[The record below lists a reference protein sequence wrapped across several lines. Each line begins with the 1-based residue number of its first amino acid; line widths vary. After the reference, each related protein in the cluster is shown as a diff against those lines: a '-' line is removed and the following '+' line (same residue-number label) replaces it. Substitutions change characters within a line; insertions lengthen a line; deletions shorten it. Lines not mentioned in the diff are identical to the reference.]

1 MYVVGDSSLSL
12 SLSLVVQPPCSLF
25 IFLESRERGEER
37 RITGY
42 DSILKME
49 EYLNENFQV
58 PPKNASVE
66 ALERW
71 RKLCVVVR
79 NRKRRFR
86 STANLST
93 RHEAAAMRRTNQ
105 EKLRAAVLVSQAAF
119 QLLHGFVLE
128 KYKPPE
134 GVRKAGFDIDADKLS
149 SLVSS
154 RNYNDLLGFLGVEQ
168 IARCLKTSL
177 DDGISTIEQPPL
189 HVRKSVFGFN
199 IFVSKP
205 HRSLFAFT
213 LEAMQDMTFM
223 ILMECATF
231 SMVLGTAI
239 EGWPK
244 GMYDGFGM
252 ILCIL
257 LVVMIMAITDYK
269 QHLQFHDLNEQKKKT
284 SILVIRDGVRK
295 PLSIY
300 ELVVGDVVHLFT
312 GDQVP
317 ADGIYISGYNLLV
330 DESSL
335 TGESEPVN
343 VNEKNPFLLSGT
355 KVQDGSG
362 KMLVASVGMRTDWGK
377 LMATLSQS
385 GENETPLQVKLNG
398 IATIA
403 GKICL
408 TVSILTFLVLTAR
421 LMVGKALRNEFLE
434 WSRSDELKLLNYIA
448 VAVTVLVVG
457 IPEGVPLAVKLSL
470 AFSAR
475 KLMNERVLLKHLS
488 SCETMASVSSICTDK
503 TGTLTTNHMVVD
515 RLFICSEVILSKDAV
530 NFLKSAEC
538 KGVLHILLQSIYLNS
553 GSEIVHGQDGKNII
567 FGGPTGS
574 ALLEFFLLLGGGH
587 VIDKCKQFKILQMRN
602 FNSLA
607 KKRSVLV
614 ACPEGGIR
622 AFCTGA
628 AEIILEGCNKI
639 VCSNGESVYFS
650 EEQKENI
657 LDIIKRFCCGALRT
671 LCLAFKDINDSSDC
685 IVPDDDY
692 TLIAIVGISDPL
704 RPEVKNAVQT
714 CLAAGITVRMVT
726 GDNINTA
733 KAVAKECGILT
744 DDGLA
749 IEGPEFRSKSP
760 EELKELIP
768 NIQVVA
774 RSSPDDKYTLVT
786 QLKSTFRETVAV
798 TGDGTNDAPALQ
810 SADVGLAMGIAGT
823 EVAREAADVVLMD
836 DNFATILN
844 LVKWGRS
851 VCQNV
856 QQFLQFQLT
865 INIVAVVFNFVSA
878 CFSGSAPLTAV
889 QLLWVNVISDILGVL
904 PLVTELP
911 SDQLEERALV
921 GTNTKVITN
930 AMWRNIIGQSIY
942 QLAILFILK
951 FDGKRLLKLSGEDAG
966 CLLDTVIFNSFVLF
980 QVFNRINSLEVEKIN
995 VFHGMPRGWLFVTVI
1010 ASIMI
1015 FQVVVVEFLGSF
1027 AHTKPLGWQLWFIS
1041 ILIGFVSM
1049 PIAVLLKYIYP
1060 SKHVGTIKMS
1070 TQTPRMPASRAATND
1085 CRDSP
1090 ESSGSQLRKRK

>member
-1 MYVVGDSSLSL
+1 
-12 SLSLVVQPPCSLF
+12 
-25 IFLESRERGEER
+25 
-37 RITGY
+37 
-42 DSILKME
+42 ME
-49 EYLNENFQV
+49 EYLKENFQV
-58 PPKNASVE
+58 PPKNPSEEV
-66 ALERW
+66 LERW
-71 RKLCVVVR
+71 RKLCRVVR
-79 NRKRRFR
+79 NPKRRFR
-86 STANLST
+86 FTANLSK
-93 RHEAAAMRRTNQ
+93 RHEADAIRRTNQ
-105 EKLRAAVLVSQAAF
+105 EKLRVAVLVSKAAF
-119 QLLHGFVLE
+119 QFVHGFVLE

-134 GVRKAGFDIDADKLS
+134 EVKKAGFDIDADKLS

-154 RNYNDLLGFLGVEQ
+154 RNYNDLLGFLGVEE

-177 DDGISTIEQPPL
+177 DNGISTMARPPL

-199 IFVSKP
+199 IFVNKP
-205 HRSLFAFT
+205 HRSLFTFT
-213 LEAMQDMTFM
+213 WEAMQDMTFM
-223 ILMECATF
+223 ILMECATV

-244 GMYDGFGM
+244 GMYDGFGI

-257 LVVMIMAITDYK
+257 LVVMIMAISDYK

-284 SILVIRDGVRK
+284 FILVTRDGVRQK
-295 PLSIY
+295 LSIY

-343 VNEKNPFLLSGT
+343 INEKNPFLLSGT

-377 LMATLSQS
+377 LMVTLSQS

-434 WSRSDELKLLNYIA
+434 WSRSDALKLLNYIA

-457 IPEGVPLAVKLSL
+457 VPEGVPLAVTLSL

-515 RLFICSEVILSKDAV
+515 RLFICSEVISSKDAIT
-530 NFLKSAEC
+530 FLKSAKR
-538 KGVLHILLQSIYLNS
+538 KGVLDILLQSIYLNC
-553 GSEIVHGQDGKNII
+553 GSEIVQGKDGKKTI
-567 FGGPTGS
+567 FGSPTES
-574 ALLEFFLLLGGGH
+574 ALLEFSFLLGGH
-587 VIDKCKQFKILQMRN
+587 FIDQCQQFKILQVRN
-602 FNSLA
+602 FNSLI

-614 ACPEGGIR
+614 ASPEGGIR

-628 AEIILEGCNKI
+628 AEIILKGCNKI
-639 VCSNGESVYFS
+639 VCSNGESVHFS

-657 LDIIKRFCCGALRT
+657 LDIIKRFCCEALRT

-704 RPEVKNAVQT
+704 RPEVKHAVQT

-749 IEGPEFRSKSP
+749 IEGPDFRSKSP
-760 EELKELIP
+760 KELEELIP

-786 QLKSTFRETVAV
+786 YLKSTFRETVAV

-836 DNFATILN
+836 DNFATIVN

-851 VCQNV
+851 AYQNV
-856 QQFLQFQLT
+856 QQFVQFQLT

-889 QLLWVNVISDILGVL
+889 QLLWVNMISDILGVL

-921 GTNTKVITN
+921 GTSTKIITI

-942 QLAILFILK
+942 QLAILFVLK
-951 FDGKRLLKLSGEDAG
+951 FDGKRLLKLGGEDDG
-966 CLLDTVIFNSFVLF
+966 YLLDTVIFNSFVLF

-995 VFHGMPRGWLFVTVI
+995 VFRGMLNSWLFVTVI

-1049 PIAVLLKYIYP
+1049 RIAVLLKCIYP
-1060 SKHVGTIKMS
+1060 SNHVGTIKMS
-1070 TQTPRMPASRAATND
+1070 TQTPSMLASRAATND

>member
-1 MYVVGDSSLSL
+1 
-12 SLSLVVQPPCSLF
+12 
-25 IFLESRERGEER
+25 
-37 RITGY
+37 
-42 DSILKME
+42 ME
-49 EYLNENFQV
+49 EYLKENFQV
-58 PPKNASVE
+58 PPKNPSEEV
-66 ALERW
+66 LERW
-71 RKLCVVVR
+71 RKLCRVVR
-79 NRKRRFR
+79 NPRRRFR
-86 STANLST
+86 FTANLSK
-93 RHEAAAMRRTNQ
+93 RHEADAMRPTNQ
-105 EKLRAAVLVSQAAF
+105 EELRVLLYVNKAANQF
-119 QLLHGFVLE
+119 LHDFVLQ

-134 GVRKAGFDIDADKLS
+134 EVKKAGFDIDADKLS

-154 RNYNDLLGFLGVEQ
+154 RNYNDLRRFLGVEE

-177 DDGISTIEQPPL
+177 DNGISTLARPPL

-199 IFVSKP
+199 IFVNKP
-205 HRSLFAFT
+205 HRSLFTFT
-213 LEAMQDMTFM
+213 WEAMQDMTFL
-223 ILMECATF
+223 ILMECATV

-244 GMYDGFGM
+244 GMYDGFGI

-257 LVVMIMAITDYK
+257 LAVMIMAISDYK

-284 SILVIRDGVRK
+284 FILVTRDGVRQK
-295 PLSIY
+295 LSIY

-343 VNEKNPFLLSGT
+343 INEKNPFLLSGT

-377 LMATLSQS
+377 LMVTLSQS

-398 IATIA
+398 IASIA

-421 LMVGKALRNEFLE
+421 LMVGKALCNEFLE
-434 WSRSDELKLLNYIA
+434 WSRSDALKLLNYIA

-457 IPEGVPLAVKLSL
+457 VPQGLPLAVMLSL
-470 AFSAR
+470 TFSVR

-488 SCETMASVSSICTDK
+488 PCETMAS
-503 TGTLTTNHMVVD
+503 
-515 RLFICSEVILSKDAV
+515 
-530 NFLKSAEC
+530 
-538 KGVLHILLQSIYLNS
+538 GVLDILLQSIYLNC
-553 GSEIVHGQDGKNII
+553 GSEIVQGKDGKKTI
-567 FGGPTGS
+567 FGSPTES
-574 ALLEFFLLLGGGH
+574 ALLEFAFLLGG
-587 VIDKCKQFKILQMRN
+587 DFTDQCQQFKILQVRN
-602 FNSLA
+602 FNSLI

-614 ACPEGGIR
+614 ACPEGGSR

-628 AEIILEGCNKI
+628 AEIILKGCNKI
-639 VCSNGESVYFS
+639 VCSNGESMHFS

-685 IVPDDDY
+685 KVPDDDY

-749 IEGPEFRSKSP
+749 IEGPDFRSKSP
-760 EELKELIP
+760 AELEELIP

-786 QLKSTFRETVAV
+786 YLKSTFRETVAV

-810 SADVGLAMGIAGT
+810 SADVGLAMEIAGT

-836 DNFATILN
+836 DNFATIVN

-851 VCQNV
+851 VYQNV
-856 QQFLQFQLT
+856 QQFVQFQLT

-921 GTNTKVITN
+921 GTSTKIITN
-930 AMWRNIIGQSIY
+930 AMWRNIVGQSIY
-942 QLAILFILK
+942 QLAILCVLK

-980 QVFNRINSLEVEKIN
+980 Q
-995 VFHGMPRGWLFVTVI
+995 P
-1010 ASIMI
+1010 
-1015 FQVVVVEFLGSF
+1015 
-1027 AHTKPLGWQLWFIS
+1027 IS
-1041 ILIGFVSM
+1041 IVIV
-1049 PIAVLLKYIYP
+1049 VTELKYRYHCSAPPLLP
-1060 SKHVGTIKMS
+1060 STMGN
-1070 TQTPRMPASRAATND
+1070 ATAND
-1085 CRDSP
+1085 FTVFP
-1090 ESSGSQLRKRK
+1090 